1 MAELKERTME
11 KEFIPFEIALSL
23 KELGFDE
30 PCFSFY
36 RKEKLYLCDYKNVNE
51 EKISIISAPLY
62 QQAFKFFKER
72 YNFISEINVYST
84 SDGYSY
90 TFKILCKKY
99 TPYKEANNAWVTY
112 EEAELECIKKLIEIA
127 KGQNVK

>member
-1 MAELKERTME
+1 MNSIESN
-11 KEFIPFEIALSL
+11 FVPYQIAVDMKSI
-23 KELGFDE
+23 GFNE
-30 PCFSFY
+30 PCFGFY

-112 EEAELECIKKLIEIA
+112 EETELECIKKLIEMT
-127 KGQNVK
+127 KEQNVK

>member
-1 MAELKERTME
+1 MNSIESN
-11 KEFIPFEIALSL
+11 FVPYQIAVDMKSI
-23 KELGFDE
+23 GFNK
-30 PCFSFY
+30 PCFGFY

-51 EKISIISAPLY
+51 EKISIISAPTFS
-62 QQAFKFFKER
+62 QAFKFFRER

-112 EEAELECIKKLIEIA
+112 EEAELACIRKLIEIA
-127 KGQNVK
+127 KEQNVK